1 MPTMAAK
8 KRARRRTS
16 LQNLSGKWKISEMP
30 DLTEEYLAESKDPH
44 MLLTVRGKSVSRHF
58 EYGLSN
64 GELDGNVIE
73 SEGKPL
79 EIRFSF
85 EGFDEMDEDSG
96 YGEAFLSENNKTLT
110 GTLHVHRGDDWRFIC
125 RKTRWN
131 HAHSEILVIALS

>member
-1 MPTMAAK
+1 LPTMAAK
-8 KRARRRTS
+8 KRARRTS
-16 LQNLSGKWKISEMP
+16 LQNLSGKWKITDMP
-30 DLTEEYLAESKDPH
+30 DLTGDYLAESKDPH
-44 MLLTVRGKSVSRHF
+44 MMLTVRGKRVSGHF

-96 YGEAFLSENNKTLT
+96 YGEAVLSQDNNR
-110 GTLHVHRGDDWRFIC
+110 V
-125 RKTRWN
+125 TR
-131 HAHSEILVIALS
+131 L